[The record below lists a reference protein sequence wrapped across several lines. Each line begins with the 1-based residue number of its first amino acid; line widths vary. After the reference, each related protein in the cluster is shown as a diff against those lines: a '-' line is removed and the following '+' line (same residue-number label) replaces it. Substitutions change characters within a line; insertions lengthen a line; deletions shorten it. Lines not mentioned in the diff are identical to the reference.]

1 MFSKGFQK
9 SFYITRENN
18 FLSVKLKMSAAEMKK
33 SLAYQFRRKRENEI
47 REKID
52 LKKESEDAVKC
63 HENKNENKK
72 EGTDEKKEYEDILS
86 DPVTY
91 ELQVN
96 KSRIKC
102 SKRVIASSHLL
113 LDMIDLTDPTDYSP
127 ILIPSFI
134 TKQIILDLVEMV
146 EKGDMECAH
155 LGTYFKLWSVFNKK
169 SFSSCFT
176 FVPA

>member
-1 MFSKGFQK
+1 
-9 SFYITRENN
+9 
-18 FLSVKLKMSAAEMKK
+18 MSAAEMKK
-33 SLAYQFRRKRENEI
+33 SLAYQFRRKREKEI

-52 LKKESEDAVKC
+52 LKKESEVAVKC
-63 HENKNENKK
+63 HENKK

-113 LDMIDLTDPTDYSP
+113 LDMIDLTDPTDDSP

>member
-1 MFSKGFQK
+1 
-9 SFYITRENN
+9 
-18 FLSVKLKMSAAEMKK
+18 MSAADRFN
-33 SLAYQFRRKRENEI
+33 SLAYQVRRKREKEI
-47 REKID
+47 REKM
-52 LKKESEDAVKC
+52 KKECEDAVKC

-155 LGTYFKLWSVFNKK
+155 LGTYFKLWSVYNKK

>member
-1 MFSKGFQK
+1 
-9 SFYITRENN
+9 
-18 FLSVKLKMSAAEMKK
+18 MSAADRFN
-33 SLAYQFRRKRENEI
+33 SLGYQFRKREKEI
-47 REKID
+47 REKI
-52 LKKESEDAVKC
+52 KKECEDAVKC
-63 HENKNENKK
+63 HENKK

-113 LDMIDLTDPTDYSP
+113 LDMIDLTDPTDDSP

-155 LGTYFKLWSVFNKK
+155 LGTYFKLWSVYNKK
-169 SFSSCFT
+169 YFSTCFT

>member
-1 MFSKGFQK
+1 
-9 SFYITRENN
+9 
-18 FLSVKLKMSAAEMKK
+18 MKK
-33 SLAYQFRRKRENEI
+33 SLAYQFRRKREKEI
-47 REKID
+47 SEKID

-63 HENKNENKK
+63 HEIKK

-113 LDMIDLTDPTDYSP
+113 LDMIDLTDPTDDSP

-155 LGTYFKLWSVFNKK
+155 LGTYFKLWSVYNKK
-169 SFSSCFT
+169 YFSTCFT